1 VSEQGLLLE
10 DLGSRNGTFI
20 NGGRVTGGAPLAAS
34 DVLRVGESLFLAR
47 TDIGPYFGS
56 PRRDRR
62 RTRDRAADAAGL
74 CWGQNRGRRAQSLAE
89 TGSGKEMVARAFHDC
104 FSPKGPFVPLNCAA
118 LPATLAEG
126 MLFGVE
132 RGADSGATASR
143 AGYLAQGD
151 GGVSAARP
159 SPARTLAAR
168 PVRIAPVRSLSD
180 PGGIDAP

>member
-1 VSEQGLLLE
+1 MNPCFWLALTLAPISEARVATVDGL
-10 DLGSRNGTFI
+10 
-20 NGGRVTGGAPLAAS
+20 V
-34 DVLRVGESLFLAR
+34 
-47 TDIGPYFGS
+47 IGPRMRQVFAGVK
-56 PRRDRR
+56 
-62 RTRDRAADAAGL
+62 TAADA
-74 CWGQNRGRRAQSLAE
+74 RKSLAE